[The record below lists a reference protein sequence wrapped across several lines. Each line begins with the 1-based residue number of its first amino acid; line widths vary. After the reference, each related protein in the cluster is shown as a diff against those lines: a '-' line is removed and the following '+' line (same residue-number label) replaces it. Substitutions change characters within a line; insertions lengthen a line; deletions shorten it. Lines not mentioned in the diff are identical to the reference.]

1 MCVFTDVDR
10 GRALCHDRRV
20 TEHQPA
26 HTDPYALPPGDAFIA
41 ELRARYGER
50 CIDEVLPLP
59 LAARPPVDYIDEAL
73 PQPPA
78 ARPPVD
84 PDESEFDSTHD
95 GYDDEFVFDS
105 THDEY
110 DDEYALDL
118 GGY

>member
-1 MCVFTDVDR
+1 MR
-10 GRALCHDRRV
+10 GHRIEA
-20 TEHQPA
+20 P
-26 HTDPYALPPGDAFIA
+26 HTQHTATPHT
-41 ELRARYGER
+41 
-50 CIDEVLPLP
+50 
-59 LAARPPVDYIDEAL
+59 
-73 PQPPA
+73 QT
-78 ARPPVD
+78 RPPVD

>member
-1 MCVFTDVDR
+1 M
-10 GRALCHDRRV
+10 
-20 TEHQPA
+20 
-26 HTDPYALPPGDAFIA
+26 DP
-41 ELRARYGER
+41 
-50 CIDEVLPLP
+50 VLPLP
-59 LAARPPVDYIDEAL
+59 L
-73 PQPPA
+73 A